1 MNCLLSLQIFNEPI
15 IDLMIRFC
23 HLITSD
29 TMPTANTITY
39 QSYISFSVTPFV
51 KLPTKIVHVWLIR
64 IYIFMNEFEH
74 HIYIY
79 MCVCVCVNGVT

>member
-39 QSYISFSVTPFV
+39 QSYISVNVTPFL
-51 KLPTKIVHVWLIR
+51 KLLTKTIQLSLIGF
-64 IYIFMNEFEH
+64 YSFMNEFEH
-74 HIYIY
+74 YIY
-79 MCVCVCVNGVT
+79 VC